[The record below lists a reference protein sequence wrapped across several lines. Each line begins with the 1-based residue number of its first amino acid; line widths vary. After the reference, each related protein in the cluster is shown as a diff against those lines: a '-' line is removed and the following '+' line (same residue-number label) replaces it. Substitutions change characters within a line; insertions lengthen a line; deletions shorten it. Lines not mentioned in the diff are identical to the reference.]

1 MGDRLGTAGV
11 VGFFAE
17 LFLQGSFSTHPYG
30 AVAVLPKVVSNRCR
44 PRARSRNVPQH
55 ARWPR
60 ETPKKSPASRPSN
73 GARHA
78 GSSGRDHTQTTPL
91 PLFCNARH
99 LRRLTVTP
107 NLPSPHVP
115 PPVVRPL
122 LAPPHPPSRPS
133 EVGTGHAYHFAPL
146 ATLAATVLPTRPTT
160 STLTLTNPHP
170 LPRSRD
176 GHLTALPPLPFRP
189 RGSPARPRLSATH
202 RSATETPRADV
213 ATENFKLPRANAT
226 FTPTVGHRQT
236 TLGWLP
242 ARAVP
247 TRSRHGVCC
256 SPRHRCRSPVPG
268 QCSR

>member
-1 MGDRLGTAGV
+1 M
-11 VGFFAE
+11 
-17 LFLQGSFSTHPYG
+17 
-30 AVAVLPKVVSNRCR
+30 
-44 PRARSRNVPQH
+44 
-55 ARWPR
+55 
-60 ETPKKSPASRPSN
+60 PASSPFSERAATRSM
-73 GARHA
+73 AA
-78 GSSGRDHTQTTPL
+78 GDTEEIACIATIQRSQTALQT
-91 PLFCNARH
+91 
-99 LRRLTVTP
+99 RRLFWARPHPNYTPPTLLQRSPPPTAHSHAQSTVTARP
-107 NLPSPHVP
+107 ATGRP
-115 PPVVRPL
+115 PAAR
-122 LAPPHPPSRPS
+122 PPHPPSRPS